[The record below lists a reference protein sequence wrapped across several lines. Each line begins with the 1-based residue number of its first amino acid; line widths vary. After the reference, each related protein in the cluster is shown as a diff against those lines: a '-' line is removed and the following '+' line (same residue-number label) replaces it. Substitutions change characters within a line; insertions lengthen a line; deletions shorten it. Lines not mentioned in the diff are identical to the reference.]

1 MRTVRAIEFHPGSR
15 EERLPGF
22 SPDFPHIASRA
33 ELDAYPRGTV
43 PWHWHRSLELSYV
56 ESGEI
61 EYRTPGKTMVFPA
74 GSGALVN
81 SNVLHSTRALAKGVP
96 NIHLVHLF
104 DPALL
109 SGLPGSRIETAY
121 LSPILTAPQIGL
133 LPFFPQEPSQKKI
146 LNLIRASWSLSPEEF
161 GYELKLRN
169 MLSELWLLLLEEAR
183 PLLDKAPPRRRDS
196 GKLREMMA
204 YIHEHYPERITV
216 HDLASAA
223 FLSERE
229 CYRAFRESL
238 RTTPAE
244 YLKSYRL
251 QMACRMLAESDL
263 PITEIGQLCGLG
275 SSSYFGHT
283 FRTDMGCTPSQ
294 YRKRWQDI
302 DTTGQ
307 KRG

>member
-1 MRTVRAIEFHPGSR
+1 MRTVRAIEFHPGTR

-33 ELDAYPRGTV
+33 ELDAYPGRTV
-43 PWHWHRSLELSYV
+43 PWHWHKSLELSYV

-61 EYRTPGKTMVFPA
+61 EYRTPGGALLFPA

-81 SNVLHSTRALAKGVP
+81 SNVLHSSRAMAKDAS

-109 SGLPGSRIETAY
+109 SGLPGSRIETTY
-121 LSPILTAPQIGL
+121 LSPILTAPQLEI
-133 LPFFPQEPSQKKI
+133 LPLFPQNPSHAKA
-146 LNLIRASWSLSPEEF
+146 LALLRDSWSLSPEEF

-183 PLLDKAPPRRRDS
+183 PLLDKAAPRRRDS

-216 HDLASAA
+216 RDLASAA

-238 RTTPAE
+238 RTSPAE

-251 QMACRMLAESDL
+251 QMACSMLAESNL
-263 PITEIGQLCGLG
+263 PITDIGQLCGLG
-275 SSSYFGHT
+275 SSSSFGHT

-294 YRKRWQDI
+294 YRKKWQDP
-302 DTTGQ
+302 DTFRR
-307 KRG
+307 K